1 MTRGKRIGH
10 GAGGSIVPRFV
21 VALAFAASVACG
33 PAAAQSD
40 RLDPYD
46 LANDPYNFENSS
58 DNFANSPYNYS
69 NSLDNPDS
77 HGIYD
82 PAGNRLGYAVRR
94 SDGVL
99 NFFADDGERLGVMPA
114 PGGAPST
121 TTCLLCDDEAD
132 DE

>member
-1 MTRGKRIGH
+1 M
-10 GAGGSIVPRFV
+10 PRFV

-77 HGIYD
+77 HGIY
-82 PAGNRLGYAVRR
+82 AVRR
-94 SDGVL
+94 SDGGL
-99 NFFADDGERLGVMPA
+99 NFFADDGERLRVMPA